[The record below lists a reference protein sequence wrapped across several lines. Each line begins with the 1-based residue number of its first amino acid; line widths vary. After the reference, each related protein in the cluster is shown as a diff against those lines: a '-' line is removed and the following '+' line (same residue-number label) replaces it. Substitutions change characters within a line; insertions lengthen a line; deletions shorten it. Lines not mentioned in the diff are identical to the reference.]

1 MRKSTLKI
9 HMRRH
14 TGEKPFKCERC
25 DREFAE
31 SGNLKTHLK
40 KCSYAQKTAQPENK
54 RKKKAQRKQVAAPTI
69 QIINADNSYESV
81 VKLKFVESPKVV

>member
-1 MRKSTLKI
+1 
-9 HMRRH
+9 MRRH

-40 KCSYAQKTAQPENK
+40 KCSFAQKTNQPENK
-54 RKKKAQRKQVAAPTI
+54 RKKKAQRK
-69 QIINADNSYESV
+69 
-81 VKLKFVESPKVV
+81 